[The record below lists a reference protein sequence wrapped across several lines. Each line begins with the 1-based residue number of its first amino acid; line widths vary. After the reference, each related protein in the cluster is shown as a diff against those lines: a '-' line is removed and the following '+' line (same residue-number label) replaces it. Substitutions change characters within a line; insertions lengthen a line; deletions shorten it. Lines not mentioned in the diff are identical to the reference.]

1 MALHRC
7 GPEISP
13 VAWKKQTVALE
24 EQIVTE
30 FHTSYCKLAV
40 LLVLVISDS
49 PQIRPNKCRSRPP
62 PRLLHFGTAVPY
74 HLSTILAVGNI
85 PKFHSLYSYYQRRHH
100 FIRTQQLVSSTLES
114 R

>member
-49 PQIRPNKCRSRPP
+49 PQIRPNKCRCRPP

-74 HLSTILAVGNI
+74 HLSTILAMNDSG
-85 PKFHSLYSYYQRRHH
+85 F
-100 FIRTQQLVSSTLES
+100 TLIFDVLALGILMDFVVL
-114 R
+114 